1 MSAIS
6 GLGSS
11 SSYSGYGGD
20 GGVSPAK
27 MKEKMFAAMDAN
39 GDGDV
44 SKTELQS
51 LLDKMSAA
59 SGTSSTVSVDDIMN
73 SVDTDGDGS
82 LSKSEFAAS
91 GPKPKD
97 SYGSD
102 NLSAQMSTAQFAHMA
117 GAGGPPP
124 GPPPGGDLSSLDEN
138 DDGSISS
145 AEFGVDASSSDS
157 KLTELFNAID
167 TDGSGSLSSDET
179 AAFKAAMEA
188 ARPPAPPQEM
198 QSQSSSMIDSLLQ
211 RYTQYAQATNNSSSA
226 SSQLSMVA

>member
-11 SSYSGYGGD
+11 SSYTGYGSVD
-20 GGVSPAK
+20 PAK

-39 GDGDV
+39 GDGNV

-73 SVDTDGDGS
+73 SVDTNGDGAIN
-82 LSKSEFAAS
+82 KSEFAAGGS
-91 GPKPKD
+91 KPKD

-102 NLSAQMSTAQFAHMA
+102 NLSSQMSTAQFVHMA
-117 GAGGPPP
+117 GAGGPPA
-124 GPPPGGDLSSLDEN
+124 GPPPGGDLSSLDKD

-145 AEFGVDASSSDS
+145 SEFGIDSSSDTRLT
-157 KLTELFNAID
+157 KLFKAID
-167 TDGSGSLSSDET
+167 TDSSGSLSSDET
-179 AAFKAAMEA
+179 AAFKAAMDA
-188 ARPPAPPQEM
+188 ARPPAPPQPT
-198 QSQSSSMIDSLLQ
+198 QQASSTIDSLLQ
-211 RYTQYAQATNNSSSA
+211 RYAQYAQPTSESSST
-226 SSQLSMVA
+226 SQLSLVA

>member
-11 SSYSGYGGD
+11 SSYASYGGVD
-20 GGVSPAK
+20 PAK

-124 GPPPGGDLSSLDEN
+124 GPPPGGDLSSLDED

-145 AEFGVDASSSDS
+145 TEFGISSSSDT

-167 TDGSGSLSSDET
+167 TDGSGSLSSEET
-179 AAFKAAMEA
+179 DAFKAAMEA
-188 ARPPAPPQEM
+188 MRPPEPPPQ
-198 QSQSSSMIDSLLQ
+198 QTQQGSAALDALLQ
-211 RYTQYAQATNNSSSA
+211 RYAQYAQATNDSSSA
-226 SSQLSMVA
+226 SSQLSLVA

>member
-11 SSYSGYGGD
+11 SSYASYGGN
-20 GGVSPAK
+20 GGVDPAK

-124 GPPPGGDLSSLDEN
+124 GPPPSGDLSSLDED

-145 AEFGVDASSSDS
+145 TEFGISSSSDT
-157 KLTELFNAID
+157 KLTELFKAID
-167 TDGSGSLSSDET
+167 TDGSGSLSSEET
-179 AAFKAAMEA
+179 DAFKAAMEA
-188 ARPPAPPQEM
+188 MRPPEPPPQ
-198 QSQSSSMIDSLLQ
+198 QTQQSSATLDALLQ
-211 RYTQYAQATNNSSSA
+211 RYAQYAQATNDSSSA
-226 SSQLSMVA
+226 SSQLSLVA